1 MTCNIAHALQLF
13 QPNNCGLGEFY
24 IVLKQFSLFRF
35 NVRRHQ
41 MLYCVRKDE
50 INPKDLGLGKTQDE
64 ETENGAVASKG
75 TYDP

>member
-1 MTCNIAHALQLF
+1 MHCSSFNQITVVWESF
-13 QPNNCGLGEFY
+13 

-75 TYDP
+75 TDDP